1 MEKENDILNPRVF
14 NFSIFPIREV
24 ENVLQAARGS
34 NQKKIA
40 IVLEASTDSK
50 ENLAFLS
57 KILAAIRVE
66 MTKDVLLFNVTPEK
80 GFSLAALKQQCPV
93 DYLLGFGSHPS
104 QWGIH
109 AKVERY
115 HSIQLLGTHLL
126 WADSLDQIAQ
136 QQELKKAL
144 WQQLKQLF
152 PV

>member
-1 MEKENDILNPRVF
+1 M
-14 NFSIFPIREV
+14 
-24 ENVLQAARGS
+24 
-34 NQKKIA
+34 
-40 IVLEASTDSK
+40 
-50 ENLAFLS
+50 
-57 KILAAIRVE
+57 
-66 MTKDVLLFNVTPEK
+66 LLFNLTPEK
-80 GFSLAALKQQCPV
+80 VFSLAALKQQCPV